1 MVFSRISNLTK
12 FILHIWQM
20 FKFRFMLI
28 FPIWK
33 RNVFL
38 LPVQPIVLQ
47 SPFSLRDFVLPLKM
61 LAAVS
66 FHPKSSTEV
75 RWLLLLPLKCRLRFA
90 VSRRSDDEMKIWK
103 IKEGILWNVYGNWIY
118 TKCATMT
125 TTGHDKAKSSRIFL
139 AQHDSFF
146 QGNSSKRNIWN
157 F

>member
-103 IKEGILWNVYGNWIY
+103 IKEGILWNFLH
-118 TKCATMT
+118 KRCFHSMS
-125 TTGHDKAKSSRIFL
+125 TGIGYIQNAQLWLQQAMIRPKAL
-139 AQHDSFF
+139 AFS
-146 QGNSSKRNIWN
+146 
-157 F
+157 